1 MLLKASPTPCLV
13 TNALIWV
20 SQRQP
25 CPEKRKLTKS
35 YESKL
40 VYPLRPKAHRAEC
53 AFHFSRQCYHCSR
66 ERWLNF
72 KTTKK
77 IEHLFC
83 HLQHLGDCQSGW
95 RNFRMWGG
103 HSSGCPAMQPS
114 RFSWPLPHWSSVNII
129 RSTTNTGVQQIQ
141 EHNKYINTKHTGIP
155 KIEKHKK

>member
-66 ERWLNF
+66 ERWLTF
-72 KTTKK
+72 KTTIFNTWEVVRMMELQNVRWTQFWMPGNATKPVLVATASLKFSQYDLQEYKNTQNGNTRIKK
-77 IEHLFC
+77 IL
-83 HLQHLGDCQSGW
+83 
-95 RNFRMWGG
+95 
-103 HSSGCPAMQPS
+103 
-114 RFSWPLPHWSSVNII
+114 
-129 RSTTNTGVQQIQ
+129 STK
-141 EHNKYINTKHTGIP
+141 KY
-155 KIEKHKK
+155 

>member
-40 VYPLRPKAHRAEC
+40 VYPPRPKAHRTEC
-53 AFHFSRQCYHCSR
+53 AFTFQDNVIIAPGKDG
-66 ERWLNF
+66 WLL
-72 KTTKK
+72 KQPSST
-77 IEHLFC
+77 
-83 HLQHLGDCQSGW
+83 LGRLSGW
-95 RNFRMWGG
+95 WNFRMWGG